1 MKFSTVWTV
10 ITMLIITYGCA
21 STGANNNAGLDRS
34 EQAINS
40 MEEVHDDLRNTLK
53 QIDDVETSLQELI
66 RAGQTDIN
74 SAFNAYSEDV
84 SELEERGT
92 QLLDNKAQMTEDMET
107 YFSGWEEDGDNYN
120 NERLKE
126 LSSTRRNEL
135 SENFSKVNDTGN
147 DVERDLTDFI
157 SDTKEIRTYL
167 NNDLTSA
174 GIESV
179 NSLAKDVIAGSS
191 EVNNSLSEMRT
202 NLENLISAMARR
214 GN

>member
-174 GIESV
+174 GIESI